1 MSYLILKQGKKMKMT
16 KLSFAASLAVSVAFA
31 GGDITPVEATVEAPV
46 AVADCNKDTTI
57 AGKAVAYYYTVEG
70 DQDLFDKTNSQ
81 IGTAITLDVSH
92 KLFDGISA
100 NFSALGYTNLG
111 DKEATYMEGSETG
124 AFFNVAN
131 LTGTFGGTT
140 LVVGRQL
147 LDTPMLGGF
156 DWLLAPGAFEAAT
169 IVNKSVSNLT
179 LVASYVNK
187 WRANNTGS
195 TFAKLKDDNFAV
207 GAAYSDGFDASVWYY
222 NVDVADYT
230 QVYAD
235 AGYTFSNVTL
245 NGQYIA
251 TDYAA
256 GEDSTAFGVKVGTEV
271 AGINLSAAYTDVSD
285 AATGFVGVDSLYTS
299 SWNVFA
305 STVVDASWKVA
316 AAGKI
321 VGISTEL
328 SYAGYGDEGSE
339 LDLILGYDATDALN
353 LGVVFTATDYTFDD
367 ASDDAE
373 NALEVFATYSF

>member
-1 MSYLILKQGKKMKMT
+1 
-16 KLSFAASLAVSVAFA
+16 
-31 GGDITPVEATVEAPV
+31 
-46 AVADCNKDTTI
+46 
-57 AGKAVAYYYTVEG
+57 
-70 DQDLFDKTNSQ
+70 
-81 IGTAITLDVSH
+81 
-92 KLFDGISA
+92 
-100 NFSALGYTNLG
+100 
-111 DKEATYMEGSETG
+111 MEGSETG

-187 WRANNTGS
+187 WRGNNTGS

-251 TDYAA
+251 TNYSA

-285 AATGFVGVDSLYTS
+285 AVTGFVGVDSLYTS
-299 SWNVFA
+299 SWNLFA

-339 LDLILGYDATDALN
+339 LDFILGYDATDALN